1 LKGRQEVLRQFYQK
15 IQARRRA
22 RALLNVRQEFA
33 KAGYP
38 LDRFRDSEIEAAI
51 TNWTGDIDAVTLS
64 AKSIHR
70 VLKRLRYAAGKG
82 FIC

>member
-1 LKGRQEVLRQFYQK
+1 MLRKLYRK

-38 LDRFRDSEIEAAI
+38 LDRFRDAEIEAAI
-51 TNWTGDIDAVTLS
+51 KPRTGDIDALTWS
-64 AKSIHR
+64 AKSIYR
-70 VLKRLRYAAGKG
+70 VLKRLRYATGG
-82 FIC
+82 